1 MSKRSA
7 MDIDAVSDEIGI
19 GVLSQDLLSSK
30 SSPKHGTQNETL
42 EDGNDQPSA
51 ERIEASDSK
60 VSLFFFFFS
69 LYSYIGLS
77 FFCSLL
83 VLSVEENLSRSSQFR
98 LQCLPS
104 VANVVM
110 TQIFLKIPRFRH
122 QSLKKNRSIRFPK
135 YRLSAFILQKSQTVV
150 SYGTVLVVIT
160 TLIF

>member
-60 VSLFFFFFS
+60 VSLFFFFF
-69 LYSYIGLS
+69 LYILILDYH
-77 FFCSLL
+77 FFALFWFLASKKI
-83 VLSVEENLSRSSQFR
+83 SRGRVNSDF
-98 LQCLPS
+98 
-104 VANVVM
+104 NV
-110 TQIFLKIPRFRH
+110 
-122 QSLKKNRSIRFPK
+122 
-135 YRLSAFILQKSQTVV
+135 YRR
-150 SYGTVLVVIT
+150 
-160 TLIF
+160 

>member
-60 VSLFFFFFS
+60 VSLFFFFF
-69 LYSYIGLS
+69 YILILDYH
-77 FFCSLL
+77 FFAPFWFLASKKI
-83 VLSVEENLSRSSQFR
+83 SRGRVNSDF
-98 LQCLPS
+98 
-104 VANVVM
+104 NV
-110 TQIFLKIPRFRH
+110 
-122 QSLKKNRSIRFPK
+122 
-135 YRLSAFILQKSQTVV
+135 YRR
-150 SYGTVLVVIT
+150 
-160 TLIF
+160 